1 MNRALIVLAPLF
13 LLAACEKQPSYIK
26 VKGPRDAVESTKMDP
41 VFAPFEKK
49 GDTIRLRASAF
60 DKDNVFM
67 GAANV
72 KWDSSNREMAT
83 VDATGL
89 VTILS
94 SGEAKITASTID
106 TQPAPLEASLTV
118 KAVIIDKVKIVLP
131 PDAKKVIKMAEVVQ
145 WKADVFDDR
154 GNVIAGAK
162 QKWRSTSYAATVT
175 DTGEVEGRAIGTA
188 TIIVEAASFTDRVD
202 IEVIDWDTKGR

>member
-1 MNRALIVLAPLF
+1 VKRALILLAPL
-13 LLAACEKQPSYIK
+13 LVLAACEKQPAYIK

-41 VFAPFEKK
+41 VFPAFEKK

-72 KWDSSNREMAT
+72 TWDSSDRTVAT

-94 SGEAKITASTID
+94 SGEAKIVATSVGTE
-106 TQPAPLEASLTV
+106 QKLEASLPV
-118 KAVIIDKVKIVLP
+118 KAVIIDKVKLVM
-131 PDAKKVIKMAEVVQ
+131 PDPAKKTLKMGDIVQ
-145 WKADVFDDR
+145 WKAEVYDDR
-154 GNVIAGAK
+154 GNVIPGAK
-162 QKWRSTSYAATVT
+162 TRWKSSSFAATVA
-175 DTGEVEGRAIGTA
+175 DNGEVEGRAIGTA
-188 TIIVEAASFTDRVD
+188 TIMVEAASFTDRVD